1 MVRRGEPANLEKAIE
16 IKRRAQRC
24 IQNGDLEGA
33 LSEYEKLV
41 GAPDSDPYNYVLLA
55 DLLYKKGDQAEAAER
70 YLAAVSAYQTASL
83 YKNAIAV
90 CKKMVRLS
98 LSPAK
103 VLQSLANLHALDGLV
118 GEAAL
123 YYVQYAE
130 HLVRSGAPAAAA
142 GALRQAFDLCQDNIR
157 VLEQLSEAWLLAGEG
172 DKAAHALLEAA
183 AHYTQSGLESDAR
196 RCEQRAAQLGDASVA
211 DADAVAPP
219 AEAAP
224 VAEAQ
229 PVVHTPEPG
238 AIALDH
244 AGIVASLSAVPATP
258 DAPVE
263 HARVDGF
270 ETGRHHAPEA
280 AQAETEAT
288 PAEESPAAEAAE
300 AAEAVAESPVAPVA
314 EHVDEPIAEAAP
326 APQESAPVLR
336 APVDTSIEADAE
348 ASEPREFVIDES
360 DFEDA
365 PVYEIGDDAV
375 AENEAVEEESAP
387 VYSIDVDEAD
397 APVEAEPVEE
407 SEAETVYEIA
417 DEDADA
423 AMPVIAESEVVEAG
437 EPVYEI
443 GDDATMPAL
452 AADMLA
458 ASEPEPADDVYEI
471 EAADELPPIA
481 SIVSEAE
488 TEPEPAEAVYEI
500 DAEAA
505 EPEAVPMSS
514 SPRAPGLAFPPA
526 AAAPVLE
533 PTPEEQALAQV
544 EELLVHAQT
553 QFRSGDRDEASMTL
567 AKAAQVCESIGR
579 LENAATIYRSLG
591 RGPHATPP
599 MLELWLANCER
610 RHDAHEAGQVACELG
625 DRALTEGDESA
636 ARGWFQRAIAFDGN
650 NETAQRRLHRL
661 GEGTNGEP
669 AGDAGIAIATTTQE
683 TASTDGKVEV
693 AVGRAEAVSFDLAGL
708 LAEFQRGVEAQLAG
722 DAQGQ
727 YDLGMT
733 YREMGLLDQ
742 AMEAFRAAS
751 HDPRFAARSLEM
763 TGRCLVDQGRANEAV
778 GEFRRALE
786 QPGMTDAGAELRYHL
801 GIALE
806 GANRHDEAL
815 EEYVQVQA
823 AMPGYEDVDQRVEA
837 MRRWLGRA

>member
-70 YLAAVSAYQTASL
+70 YLSAVSAYQTASL

-130 HLVRSGAPAAAA
+130 HLVRSGSPADAA

-196 RCEQRAAQLGDASVA
+196 RCEQRAAQLGGSPAEGN
-211 DADAVAPP
+211 DAVAPS
-219 AEAAP
+219 AEIAP
-224 VAEAQ
+224 VAET

-238 AIALDH
+238 AITLDH
-244 AGIVASLSAVPATP
+244 AGIVASITAASAEPE
-258 DAPVE
+258 APTE
-263 HARVDGF
+263 RRRVDGF
-270 ETGRHHAPEA
+270 ETGRHHAPE
-280 AQAETEAT
+280 
-288 PAEESPAAEAAE
+288 PAPPSL
-300 AAEAVAESPVAPVA
+300 PVEDAPVA
-314 EHVDEPIAEAAP
+314 EASTETPVDAVAAPVAETIGEPEAAP
-326 APQESAPVLR
+326 LDDAPVLR
-336 APVDTSIEADAE
+336 APVDTSIEE
-348 ASEPREFVIDES
+348 AVATPEPREFVIDES

-365 PVYEIGDDAV
+365 PVYEVGDEDV
-375 AENEAVEEESAP
+375 VEPVVPEDEAAP
-387 VYSIDVDEAD
+387 VYSIEDDDVE
-397 APVEAEPVEE
+397 EPVAATIEE

-417 DEDADA
+417 DDDADA
-423 AMPVIAESEVVEAG
+423 EPAVIAESDPVEAG

-443 GDDATMPAL
+443 GDDATMPSL
-452 AADMLA
+452 PADTFV
-458 ASEPEPADDVYEI
+458 ASEAEPADAVYEI
-471 EAADELPPIA
+471 EAADELPAVA
-481 SIVSEAE
+481 SLESEP
-488 TEPEPAEAVYEI
+488 EPEPAEAVYEI
-500 DAEAA
+500 DADASEA
-505 EPEAVPMSS
+505 EPVPMAS
-514 SPRAPGLAFPPA
+514 SPSAPGLAFPTA

-533 PTPEEQALAQV
+533 PAPEEQALAQV

-625 DRALTEGDESA
+625 DRALNDGDESA
-636 ARGWFQRAIAFDGN
+636 ARGWFQRAIAFDGS

-661 GEGTNGEP
+661 EQVANGE
-669 AGDAGIAIATTTQE
+669 AVSDVTVATATTTQDA
-683 TASTDGKVEV
+683 ASTDGKVEV

-751 HDPRFAARSLEM
+751 FDPRFAARSLEM

-786 QPGMTDAGAELRYHL
+786 LPGMADVGAELRYHL

-806 GANRHDEAL
+806 SANRHDEAL
-815 EEYVQVQA
+815 AEYVQVQA
-823 AMPGYEDVDQRVEA
+823 SMPGFEDVDQRVEA
-837 MRRWLGRA
+837 MRRWLGPA